1 MGNKQK
7 NILLGVLIVGIIS
20 MTVAFATLSVRL
32 NIGGTAEVAAQNWKI
47 VIDDWARVNN
57 HPSLVSGQTNTA
69 EEVTPGLPATNTVSV
84 SGLKVR
90 FKQPG
95 DTIKYTFN
103 IENQGT
109 IDAELQSWS
118 LTTPTCTSNNETVD
132 CPVTREVKCEGVDPA
147 VGDTLAANSTIA
159 CTYIIS
165 YPEVNGTNGY
175 SSSQIDISN
184 LGATWNY
191 VQKTSSSGENNPV
204 VEEPEYICK
213 RASTLH
219 TPTCTQSGTGGC
231 AASGDVGNGNTIT
244 YGSIG
249 TGNSLTAG
257 EALDCKVSTTGG
269 YTERFYY
276 VTDLESNSKYAVLIY
291 DSNTTGGVRSNSNVA
306 YYSVASENWRG
317 PVTAAAQLPT
327 TSQWDNVSLYETTRQ
342 LYATTGGSSPTYV
355 TTTNNGSNT
364 LGTFD
369 YSGYAAR
376 LLTYKELK
384 AGCSNATNLGSTGA
398 LTNCNY
404 IMENTKYGDSS
415 RATYGPWLE
424 TPHAANSNNVW
435 SVYGGGRALYY
446 CNANLSGFY
455 GARPAIE
462 VLKSK
467 IQLD

>member
-47 VIDDWARVNN
+47 VIDDWTRVNN

-69 EEVTPGLPATNTVSV
+69 EEVAPGVPANNTVSV

-118 LTTPTCTSNNETVD
+118 LTTPTCTSNNNSVE
-132 CPVTREVKCEGVDPA
+132 CPVTREVKCEGVDPE

-165 YPEVNGTNGY
+165 YPEVNGSNGY

-191 VQKTSSSGENNPV
+191 VQKTSSGGNTQV
-204 VEEPEYICK
+204 VQNDSICK
-213 RASTLH
+213 RATTLH
-219 TPTCTQSGTGGC
+219 QPTCNNTSGCG
-231 AASGDVGNGNTIT
+231 ASADGDVGNGNTIT

-249 TGNSLTAG
+249 TGSTLTAG

-276 VTDLESNSKYAVLIY
+276 ITDLESNSDYAVLLYNQDTSSGTVAY
-291 DSNTTGGVRSNSNVA
+291 DSSN
-306 YYSVASENWRG
+306 ENWHG
-317 PVTAAAQLPT
+317 PVTAVSSLPT
-327 TSQWDNVSLYETTRQ
+327 TSQWDNISLSSTSRQ
-342 LYATTGGSSPTYV
+342 LYAWDGGGTTYV

-364 LGTFD
+364 LGLFD
-369 YSGYAAR
+369 YSGYAGR
-376 LLTYKELK
+376 LLTVKELK
-384 AGCSNATNLGSTGA
+384 AACPNASGTSGSLSSCSYL
-398 LTNCNY
+398 
-404 IMENTKYGDSS
+404 MENTFYDNSSNTNYG
-415 RATYGPWLE
+415 YWLE
-424 TPHAANSNNVW
+424 TPYAM
-435 SVYGGGRALYY
+435 
-446 CNANLSGFY
+446 LSDYAWGLFGNY
-455 GARPAIE
+455 RFLSLDYADDSDNCGARPAIE
-462 VLKSK
+462 VPKSK
-467 IQLD
+467 IKLD